1 MRTVVFIDG
10 FNLYYSLLRRT
21 SLKWLD
27 VVALFRDHVL
37 GSNSQLTEVR
47 YYTAPVLAR
56 MSDDPQSVQRQRI
69 YLQALRKMYPDQLRI
84 VEGRISVTTPFQRLV
99 KPIAGAPGISRVQV
113 YDFNEKKT
121 DVSLASD
128 LLAGAWTGALDQAV
142 ICSNDTDLEPALA
155 TLRRYHPN
163 LRLGVVAPVKSS
175 DSRHIAADLKE
186 HADWSKTISMV
197 HIANAQLP
205 ERIPAS
211 SLCRPDAWK

>member
-1 MRTVVFIDG
+1 MRTVVYIDG

-21 SLKWLD
+21 NLKWLD
-27 VVALFRDHVL
+27 VVTLFHDHVL
-37 GSNSQLTEVR
+37 GSNAQVTQVC

-99 KPIAGAPGISRVQV
+99 EPISGAPQISRVQV

-121 DVSLASD
+121 DVSLATD
-128 LLAGAWTGALDQAV
+128 LLAGAWTSAFEQAV

-155 TLRRYHPN
+155 ALRRYHPH
-163 LRLGVVAPVKSS
+163 LRLGLVAPVKTS
-175 DSRHIAADLKE
+175 DSRHIAADLRK
-186 HADWSKTISMV
+186 HADWSKTLSPV
-197 HIANAQLP
+197 HLANAQLP

-211 SLCRPDAWK
+211 SLYRPEAWK